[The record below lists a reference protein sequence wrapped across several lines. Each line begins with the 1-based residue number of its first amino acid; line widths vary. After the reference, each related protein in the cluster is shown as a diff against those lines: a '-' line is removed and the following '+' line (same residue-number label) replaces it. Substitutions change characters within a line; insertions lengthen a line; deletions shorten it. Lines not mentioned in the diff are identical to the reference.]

1 MRQGFFRLDLDAFPV
16 ANLNIPAQELNP
28 DHCQSIVEAWG
39 MGPTWYQLED
49 GGKFPQPGP
58 HHSNIGYFLPAQ
70 SGLQQLIFDTTL
82 EAIESTITRSRPGT
96 SSRPMAG
103 VLEAPSCA
111 QHVCS

>member
-1 MRQGFFRLDLDAFPV
+1 MRLGFFSLDLDAFPV
-16 ANLNIPAQELNP
+16 ANLNILQQELNP

-39 MGPTWYQLED
+39 MGPTWYQLKD
-49 GGKFPQPGP
+49 GGKLPQPGP
-58 HHSNIGYFLPAQ
+58 YHSNIGCFLLRQPE
-70 SGLQQLIFDTTL
+70 LQQLIFDTTL

-103 VLEAPSCA
+103 ELEAPSCA